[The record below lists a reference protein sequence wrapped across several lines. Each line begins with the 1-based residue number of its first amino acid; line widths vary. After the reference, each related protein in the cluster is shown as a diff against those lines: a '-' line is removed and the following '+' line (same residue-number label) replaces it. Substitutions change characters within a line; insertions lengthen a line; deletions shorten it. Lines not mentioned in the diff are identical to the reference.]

1 MEKTMQSLESSKPI
15 DYLLL
20 YRSNPNI
27 AKKLIEKVDLFI
39 QAFQMPEINL
49 HVIQSLSFHGIPD
62 EIKGLRSLGWRLL
75 LGYLPKDKNK
85 WSANLEKNL
94 TNYESFIK
102 EFLVYKNKENL
113 NFQTS
118 TPKEST
124 SIDFISVKDHP
135 LNKSKESDWNILFK
149 DLELWDEIEKD
160 TKRTRSEISFF
171 LDKTDPP
178 STYPILSHYAKKDPR
193 FTSRTEQYHK
203 VANDKEKPEVQ
214 HDVMTRI
221 LFLYAKLNPGVRYVQ
236 GMNEILAPIYY
247 CFSNDGNP
255 FFKKYIESDSFFCFS
270 ILMGEIQDGFMR
282 SMDNSSTGIKARIQC
297 FHETFEKVEPDLWK
311 HLENLGVH
319 PQFYSLRWLMLLL
332 TQEFQISDVLR
343 LWDSLLSH
351 PNKMEY
357 LNFLCAAIAINSK
370 EKLMEEEFS
379 GVMQTLQNT
388 DGYDLNKFLIIANKL
403 YKENCEIEK
412 N

>member
-1 MEKTMQSLESSKPI
+1 MQSLESSKPI
-15 DYLLL
+15 EYLLL
-20 YRSNPNI
+20 YKSNPNI
-27 AKKLIEKVDLFI
+27 AKKLIDKVDLFI
-39 QAFQMPEINL
+39 QAFQMPEISL

-85 WSANLEKNL
+85 WSANLEQNL

-113 NFQTS
+113 NVQS
-118 TPKEST
+118 NKPKESK

-135 LNKSKESDWNILFK
+135 LNKSKESDWNLLFK

-193 FTSRTEQYHK
+193 FTSRTEQFHK

-214 HDVMTRI
+214 HDVMTRM

-270 ILMGEIQDGFMR
+270 ILMGEIKDGFIR
-282 SMDNSSTGIKARIQC
+282 ILDDSSSGIKARIQN
-297 FHETFEKVEPDLWK
+297 FHETFERLEPDLCK

-351 PNKMEY
+351 PKKMEY

-370 EKLMEEEFS
+370 EKLLEEEFS